1 MDVLRD
7 AQKAP
12 DGVDSDES
20 LLNLLARQESSCTHS
35 EDIND
40 SMTTMSDSESEIPSS
55 ELLQGGQLRRRLA
68 IFQSIEADHQPLKA
82 GKSLLDNKSTV
93 SSQKSTP
100 QRGWEISSIDCKLD
114 DE

>member
-68 IFQSIEADHQPLKA
+68 IF
-82 GKSLLDNKSTV
+82 
-93 SSQKSTP
+93 
-100 QRGWEISSIDCKLD
+100 
-114 DE
+114 